1 MKILTQTL
9 RYKRNICTCTT
20 YDTLGILEFQ
30 IKMSLHLKHR
40 ETIYPKVNL
49 KDLKMLDIKVMLR

>member
-9 RYKRNICTCTT
+9 QHKRNICTCTT
-20 YDTLGILEFQ
+20 YDTLGTLNFQ
-30 IKMSLHLKHR
+30 MKKSLHLKQR

-49 KDLKMLDIKVMLR
+49 KDLKGTSSR